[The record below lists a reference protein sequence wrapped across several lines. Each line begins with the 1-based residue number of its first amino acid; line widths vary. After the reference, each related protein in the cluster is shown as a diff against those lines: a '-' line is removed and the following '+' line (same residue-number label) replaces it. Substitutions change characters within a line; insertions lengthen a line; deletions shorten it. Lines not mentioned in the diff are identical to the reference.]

1 MGRSLTE
8 RTVRAAEALDVYLR
22 DRAPR
27 SSVVDGC
34 NEEAPRIGAADGQG
48 PGMPDREVAPEHA
61 RAAATTVS
69 RRTLL
74 DGRPENA
81 PLRLPHPD
89 WLYHRLT
96 ITGPADRLE
105 KFRVAAAGAGTVP
118 WQLDLDRMQED
129 LFHVLAGAGQLSLE
143 GARVLSGQVG
153 EAVARRQA
161 LAVARVGRSLACP
174 FDLQAL
180 VPVPDTILYL
190 GPDHPGALAW
200 LWAHWGTTEALRHV
214 TEVGNTGQP
223 TKETPEIRFWS
234 ADWTPWRAL
243 EKSGRRGR
251 GCASTCARTT
261 ERVDGRGAS

>member
-1 MGRSLTE
+1 MARSLTE
-8 RTVRAAEALDVYLR
+8 QTLRAAELLDVYLC

-27 SSVVDGC
+27 SSAAEGSD
-34 NEEAPRIGAADGQG
+34 EATPGIGAADVQG
-48 PGMPDREVAPEHA
+48 LGIPDRVAAPEDA
-61 RAAATTVS
+61 QVAATAVS
-69 RRTLL
+69 RVTVL
-74 DGRPENA
+74 DDRADGT

-89 WLYHRLT
+89 WLHHHLT
-96 ITGPADRLE
+96 IAGPGDVLE
-105 KFRVAAAGAGTVP
+105 KFRGAAAGAGTVP
-118 WQLDLDRMQED
+118 WQLDIDRMEED

-143 GARVLSGQVG
+143 GARVLSGQLR

-180 VPVPDTILYL
+180 VPVPDTILCL

-214 TEVGNTGQP
+214 GEVDGAGRC
-223 TKETPEIRFWS
+223 TKGAPALELRFWS

-243 EKSGRRGR
+243 EKTRAAWPALRFDMRPDYGTR
-251 GCASTCARTT
+251 
-261 ERVDGRGAS
+261 